1 MSERA
6 LETPFGERA
15 ALALKDAFLQEA
27 LEIATTKF
35 IGLRKDSF
43 AGFPEGEGL
52 RDQARAIK
60 EATLQK
66 LDHYLEQVADNV
78 ERLGGH
84 RHWAATAAE
93 ARETNPGPLPRRR
106 VKKAGQ

>member
-1 MSERA
+1 MSEHGTQAR
-6 LETPFGERA
+6 FGERA
-15 ALALKDAFLQEA
+15 AVALKDAFLQEA

-78 ERLGGH
+78 ERLRGGAH
-84 RHWAATAAE
+84 RGAPARGGRGATHA
-93 ARETNPGPLPRRR
+93 
-106 VKKAGQ
+106 